1 MPHLLLAGY
10 EDVPSFLNQSKLKR
24 SLILFILL
32 HRLQEYCAT
41 YNSYS
46 KTHIFRIIENTFSGN
61 SCARKM
67 FHLLLAGYED
77 VPSFLNQSK
86 LKRSLI
92 LFILLHRL
100 QEYSTTRN
108 SYSKTHIFR
117 IIENT
122 LSGNSSARKMFHLL
136 LAGYEDVPS
145 FLNQSKL
152 KRSLMLFIL
161 LHRLQE
167 YSATCNSYS
176 KTHIF
181 RIIENTFSGN
191 SCARKMFHLL
201 LAGYEDVPSFLNQSK
216 LKRSLILFILL
227 HRLQEYS
234 ATCNSYRKTHIF
246 RIIENT
252 FSGNSCARKMS
263 HLLLAGY
270 EDVPSFLNQSKL
282 KRSLILLNKI
292 LY

>member
-1 MPHLLLAGY
+1 MSHLLLAGY
-10 EDVPSFLNQSKLKR
+10 EDVPSFLNQSKHKR
-24 SLILFILL
+24 SLILLFILL
-32 HRLQEYCAT
+32 HRLQE
-41 YNSYS
+41 
-46 KTHIFRIIENTFSGN
+46 FS
-61 SCARKM
+61 A
-67 FHLLLAGYED
+67 
-77 VPSFLNQSK
+77 
-86 LKRSLI
+86 
-92 LFILLHRL
+92 
-100 QEYSTTRN
+100 TRN
-108 SYSKTHIFR
+108 R
-117 IIENT
+117 
-122 LSGNSSARKMFHLL
+122 
-136 LAGYEDVPS
+136 
-145 FLNQSKL
+145 
-152 KRSLMLFIL
+152 
-161 LHRLQE
+161 
-167 YSATCNSYS
+167 YS

-234 ATCNSYRKTHIF
+234 ATRNSYSKTHIF